1 VRISK
6 AVTKTSKDDDV
17 LVKFMSM
24 DRANRTGE
32 TRQFCNLTRIFNKK
46 VLKWSVFKLLH
57 RSSEKTRGWL

>member
-24 DRANRTGE
+24 ARANRTGE
-32 TRQFCNLTRIFNKK
+32 TRQICNLTRIFNKK
-46 VLKWSVFKLLH
+46 KF
-57 RSSEKTRGWL
+57 